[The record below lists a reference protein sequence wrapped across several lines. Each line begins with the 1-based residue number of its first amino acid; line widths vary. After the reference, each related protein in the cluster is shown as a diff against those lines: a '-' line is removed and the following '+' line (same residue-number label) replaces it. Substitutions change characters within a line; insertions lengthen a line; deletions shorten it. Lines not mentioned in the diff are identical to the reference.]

1 MQPRL
6 EGPRV
11 LELNGSDTHVAI
23 WPAHSWKKNGP
34 GTQSYKHLGSLQ
46 TQRDFDICSKKPQEL
61 GKGHSRASV
70 SQSREREKKKK
81 PTQTFPQHISAPSK
95 WRASYDWDTVT
106 ASCRTLSRPL
116 PAQPLLVLNSL
127 LRSLRASHS
136 YSHFPEASAAYNVS
150 AVPNGEGGLV
160 FQTWNIQTWINNLP
174 MTLNKYCR

>member
-1 MQPRL
+1 MDPGL
-6 EGPRV
+6 RV
-11 LELNGSDTHVAI
+11 ISI
-23 WPAHSWKKNGP
+23 WGHSKPKEILTSVQRSLRNLVK
-34 GTQSYKHLGSLQ
+34 GTQGPLWVKA
-46 TQRDFDICSKKPQEL
+46 E
-61 GKGHSRASV
+61 
-70 SQSREREKKKK
+70 RERERKKK

-174 MTLNKYCR
+174 MTLNKYCP